1 MKIVLWG
8 RGRWLG
14 PSGRERTRQGRV
26 VKMPTSREAE
36 CWHQLPRNWT
46 PPSAWAC
53 FCRIKLLLDNN
64 PTSKHSIYCG
74 TNWPKLESR
83 QMINWSYVQMVYL
96 VIQIHVYTYVCIILS
111 CIGLRRC
118 VSFLCTELF
127 PGTGTEVFYFQIIGQ
142 QQNCAFTPIFW
153 GTVPPLP
160 SPPQQ
165 K

>member
-26 VKMPTSREAE
+26 VKVPTSREAE

-83 QMINWSYVQMVYL
+83 QMIIQL
-96 VIQIHVYTYVCIILS
+96 VFLVNQIHVSLYQSWVDLGC
-111 CIGLRRC
+111 RRC
-118 VSFLCTELF
+118 VSFLQSSGPDEIFLPEGWKPNHNQKHTQSCL
-127 PGTGTEVFYFQIIGQ
+127 
-142 QQNCAFTPIFW
+142 CAC
-153 GTVPPLP
+153 
-160 SPPQQ
+160 S
-165 K
+165 